1 MLCNV
6 KVLQADGST
15 FSVCVNAA
23 TLALVDAG
31 IAMKD
36 IVCSCTAAD
45 LGFASGDGSTA
56 IIDVNKLEHLCK
68 MVTVTCLPKSQQIV
82 HLESSGRLHQDRLCD
97 LLQAA
102 DKGCREL
109 HSILETVIRQ
119 HVKKLASSVES
130 TS

>member
-1 MLCNV
+1 M

-15 FSVCVNAA
+15 FGVCVNAA

-31 IAMKD
+31 VAMKD

-56 IIDVNKLEHLCK
+56 IIDVNKLEHQCR
-68 MVTVTCLPKSQQIV
+68 MVTLTCLPKCKQIV
-82 HLESSGRLHQDRLCD
+82 HLESSGRLHQDRLYD

-102 DKGCREL
+102 DKGCLEL
-109 HSILETVIRQ
+109 HSILETAIRE
-119 HVKKLASSVES
+119 HVKKLASSIES
-130 TS
+130 TGL